1 MKTELLETLVER
13 ELVNHNTIVYA
24 HVQAEGLGGQK
35 IMIKKDVYYNSDIP
49 AGAICDI
56 EGMEPTR
63 FAKAYNI
70 KPDGSYK
77 SYKKRGRKTKDITFT

>member
-24 HVQAEGLGGQK
+24 QVQAEGLGGQK
-35 IMIKKDVYYNSDIP
+35 IMIKKDVYFNNDIP
-49 AGAICDI
+49 AGAIHDI
-56 EGMEPTR
+56 EGMIPER
-63 FAKAYNI
+63 FAKAYDI

-77 SYKKRGRKTKDITFT
+77 EYKKRGRKSKYI

>member
-24 HVQAEGLGGQK
+24 QVQAEGLGGQK
-35 IMIKKDVYYNSDIP
+35 IMIKKDVYFNNDIP
-49 AGAICDI
+49 AGAIHDI
-56 EGMEPTR
+56 EGMIPER

-70 KPDGSYK
+70 KPDGSCK
-77 SYKKRGRKTKDITFT
+77 EYKKRGRKSKYN

>member
-24 HVQAEGLGGQK
+24 QVQAEGLGGQK
-35 IMIKKDVYYNSDIP
+35 IMIKKDVYFNNDIP
-49 AGAICDI
+49 AGAIYDI
-56 EGMEPTR
+56 EGMIPER
-63 FAKAYNI
+63 FAKAYDI

-77 SYKKRGRKTKDITFT
+77 EYKKRGRKSKYI

>member
-24 HVQAEGLGGQK
+24 QVQAEGLGGQT
-35 IMIKKDVYYNSDIP
+35 IMIKKDVYFNNDIP
-49 AGAICDI
+49 AGAIYDI
-56 EGMEPTR
+56 EGMIPER
-63 FAKAYNI
+63 FAKAYDI

-77 SYKKRGRKTKDITFT
+77 EYKKRGRKSKYI